1 MNPSADESSSPPNLP
16 LLLQPSYARSKSMLF
31 DDLRNFRVS
40 LKWCALDHSSP
51 WGKILSYFTFVVF
64 TILVPLV
71 SCLSIETPNSLSSP
85 VEDPISFNAL
95 VQFPESGLATVGFFT
110 LICFFRK
117 YGLRQLLFLDGL
129 GDDSVFVRRGYSREL
144 DKAFRYVA
152 AILLPSFF
160 VELVHKSIF
169 FSSTK
174 VSFPF
179 MKSSCLPLNSVMFF
193 LVLVSW
199 VYRTG
204 VFLLVCIL
212 FRLTCELQILRF
224 VGLHKM
230 FDGCGSDTIEDIYK
244 EHTRIKKQLSAT
256 SHRYRFFIIASSVVI
271 SASQFVALLLVLA
284 SKSEKSFLNSG
295 DLVVCS
301 AVQLSGFFL
310 CLLGAVRIT
319 HRAQGVVSIATRWH
333 MTLTLASSASLDSD
347 GRKIQDG
354 MPESQAESDT
364 DSSDNICITVSSSL
378 DPTSFFQAR
387 QALVEY
393 LRHNNKGITLYGYTL
408 DRGLLHTLF
417 AFEFSLV
424 MWILS
429 KVVVLS

>member
-1 MNPSADESSSPPNLP
+1 MPSQNPEEPKNASEDCGKPRTRIMSSKFGSSP
-16 LLLQPSYARSKSMLF
+16 
-31 DDLRNFRVS
+31 
-40 LKWCALDHSSP
+40 LKPA
-51 WGKILSYFTFVVF
+51 Y
-64 TILVPLV
+64 
-71 SCLSIETPNSLSSP
+71 
-85 VEDPISFNAL
+85 
-95 VQFPESGLATVGFFT
+95 
-110 LICFFRK
+110 
-117 YGLRQLLFLDGL
+117 
-129 GDDSVFVRRGYSREL
+129 
-144 DKAFRYVA
+144 
-152 AILLPSFF
+152 
-160 VELVHKSIF
+160 
-169 FSSTK
+169 
-174 VSFPF
+174 
-179 MKSSCLPLNSVMFF
+179 
-193 LVLVSW
+193 
-199 VYRTG
+199 
-204 VFLLVCIL
+204 
-212 FRLTCELQILRF
+212 LQILRF